1 MSTNAFEATEYI
13 FQVQVGCSARHGK
26 LTLIFPSEGLG
37 GNFIEILIYNQLTL
51 QERTKNHTTLIPT
64 DTMKTHIQK

>member
-1 MSTNAFEATEYI
+1 MFTNAFEAT
-13 FQVQVGCSARHGK
+13 QVGCSARNGK
-26 LTLIFPSEGLG
+26 LTLIFPALYLLRVLG
-37 GNFIEILIYNQLTL
+37 GNFIEIIIYNQLTL